1 MKVNLKN
8 PEHVLL
14 PVTGKKKVGKLRLLR
29 EWEKQSLLRKVKKY
43 KLNICNLG

>member
-1 MKVNLKN
+1 MKENLKN
-8 PEHVLL
+8 PEDVLL

-29 EWEKQSLLRKVKKY
+29 EWEKQSLLRKVY